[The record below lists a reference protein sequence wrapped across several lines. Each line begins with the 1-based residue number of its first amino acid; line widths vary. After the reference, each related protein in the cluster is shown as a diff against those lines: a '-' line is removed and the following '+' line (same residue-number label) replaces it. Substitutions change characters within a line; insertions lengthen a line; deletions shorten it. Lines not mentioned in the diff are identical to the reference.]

1 MIKILIFLSIIILC
15 IYFFFGNKISTE
27 YKKYFIIF
35 FIVAISLLLIFS
47 GKLNFLPVALAPAL
61 LFFRRISS
69 LLSLFNLFSR
79 SSFGNK
85 IKPKIKTKYLNIEI
99 NIQSR
104 NANIEIID
112 GKFKDK
118 NLTQLTKNQVEELL
132 SELKTNDIRGFN
144 ILNLLIN
151 QSFQNSQSSSSS
163 GSMTEEEALSIL
175 GLEKGADDEEIRKS
189 YYNLMKKFHPD
200 KDGNNYLSNL
210 ITEAKNKLLKQ

>member
-1 MIKILIFLSIIILC
+1 
-15 IYFFFGNKISTE
+15 
-27 YKKYFIIF
+27 
-35 FIVAISLLLIFS
+35 
-47 GKLNFLPVALAPAL
+47 
-61 LFFRRISS
+61 
-69 LLSLFNLFSR
+69 
-79 SSFGNK
+79 
-85 IKPKIKTKYLNIEI
+85 LNIEI

-132 SELKTNDIRGFN
+132 SELKTNDTRGFN
-144 ILNLLIN
+144 ILNILIN
-151 QSFQNSQSSSSS
+151 QSFQNSQSSSTS

-175 GLEKGADDEEIRKS
+175 GLSKGANDEEIKKS

-210 ITEAKNKLLKQ
+210 ITEAKNKLLNQ

>member
-1 MIKILIFLSIIILC
+1 MIKILIFVSIIALC
-15 IYFFFGNKISTE
+15 IYFFFGNKIFKE

-35 FIVAISLLLIFS
+35 FIVAIGLLLIFS
-47 GKLNFLPVALAPAL
+47 GKFNFLPVALAPAL
-61 LFFRRISS
+61 LFFKRISS

-151 QSFQNSQSSSSS
+151 KSFQNSQSSSSS

-210 ITEAKNKLLKQ
+210 ITEAKNKLLNQ

>member
-1 MIKILIFLSIIILC
+1 
-15 IYFFFGNKISTE
+15 
-27 YKKYFIIF
+27 
-35 FIVAISLLLIFS
+35 
-47 GKLNFLPVALAPAL
+47 
-61 LFFRRISS
+61 
-69 LLSLFNLFSR
+69 
-79 SSFGNK
+79 
-85 IKPKIKTKYLNIEI
+85 LNIEI

-132 SELKTNDIRGFN
+132 SELKTYDIRGFN

-151 QSFQNSQSSSSS
+151 QSFKNSQSSSSS

>member
-1 MIKILIFLSIIILC
+1 MIKILIFFSIIGLC
-15 IYFFFGNKISTE
+15 IYFFFGNKISD

-35 FIVAISLLLIFS
+35 FIVAIGLLLIFS

-69 LLSLFNLFSR
+69 LLSLLNLFSR

-85 IKPKIKTKYLNIEI
+85 IKPKIKTKYLNIVI

-104 NANIEIID
+104 QANIEIID

-118 NLTQLTKNQVEELL
+118 NLTQLTKNQVDELL
-132 SELKTNDIRGFN
+132 SELKINDNRGFN
-144 ILNLLIN
+144 ILNILIN
-151 QSFQNSQSSSSS
+151 QSFQSSQSTSSSS
-163 GSMTEEEALSIL
+163 SMTEEEALSIL
-175 GLEKGADDEEIRKS
+175 GLEKGVNDEEIKKS

-210 ITEAKNKLLKQ
+210 ITEAKNKLLNQ

>member
-1 MIKILIFLSIIILC
+1 
-15 IYFFFGNKISTE
+15 
-27 YKKYFIIF
+27 
-35 FIVAISLLLIFS
+35 
-47 GKLNFLPVALAPAL
+47 
-61 LFFRRISS
+61 
-69 LLSLFNLFSR
+69 
-79 SSFGNK
+79 
-85 IKPKIKTKYLNIEI
+85 LNIEI

-132 SELKTNDIRGFN
+132 SELKTYDIRGFN

-175 GLEKGADDEEIRKS
+175 GLEKGTSDEEIKKS

>member
-1 MIKILIFLSIIILC
+1 MYL
-15 IYFFFGNKISTE
+15 FFFGNKISKE

>member
-1 MIKILIFLSIIILC
+1 MIKILIFVSIIILC
-15 IYFFFGNKISTE
+15 IYFFFGNKISIE

-85 IKPKIKTKYLNIEI
+85 IKPKIKTKYL
-99 NIQSR
+99 
-104 NANIEIID
+104 NIEIID